1 MCGPASASHI
11 QDGSSRDFLMVQW
24 LGLLASIAGGT
35 GSIPVRELKVVHAAA
50 TGNSITKKKK
60 NHIAAA
66 AQKTPPFRES

>member
-1 MCGPASASHI
+1 
-11 QDGSSRDFLMVQW
+11 MVQW

-60 NHIAAA
+60 KKHIAAA
-66 AQKTPPFRES
+66 AQKIPPFRES